1 MANCTMRLLLFV
13 TVSVMAFVYV
23 VNRPEN
29 WVFDPKVL
37 HGIVRQGIVNARNM
51 HGDNASAEATI
62 AQVIDG
68 VLKAYPAYTSGRS
81 QWLWNN
87 AGGAMGTMK
96 VLHASFSEY
105 IIIFG
110 TAVGT
115 EGHTGRY
122 QLAEDFFTI
131 IHGEQWAALPNSTE
145 PEVYRPG
152 DQHYLPKHTAKQYKM
167 PGPCFALEYA
177 RGVIPSMFFFGF
189 ADLFSST
196 LDFVTLFHT
205 VVESARHM
213 IFNALR
219 GKI

>member
-1 MANCTMRLLLFV
+1 MGLCKTLFV
-13 TVSVMAFVYV
+13 FLLTVTLAGFVHL

-29 WVFDPKVL
+29 WVFDPKEL
-37 HGIVRQGIVNARNM
+37 QTIVKQSISNARSKY
-51 HGDNASAEATI
+51 GDNPSADAVI
-62 AQVIDG
+62 AEVIEG
-68 VLKAYPAYTSGRS
+68 VLATYPAHTTNSSR
-81 QWLWNN
+81 WMWNN
-87 AGGAMGTMK
+87 AGGAMGSMK
-96 VLHASFSEY
+96 LLHASFSEY

-122 QLAEDFFTI
+122 HLAEDFFTI
-131 IHGEQWAALPNSTE
+131 IHGEQWAALPNSTV
-145 PEVYRPG
+145 PEVYKPG

-189 ADLFSST
+189 ADMFSST
-196 LDFVTLFHT
+196 LDMVTLYHT
-205 VVESARHM
+205 VVESTKQM
-213 IFNALR
+213 IPNALR